1 MIFAVW
7 PPLTSDYRFCAK
19 KSLGQNYLKDPNI
32 IRKIIESAH
41 IQKEDSL
48 LEIGPGPGALTALL
62 LSKPVKSFVA
72 IEKDSQFIPYWE
84 SMKTHNPHFHIYQG
98 DALKIKLASLP
109 HPHPFKIISNLPYNV
124 GTQII
129 INWLEELPLVHSMTL
144 MLQKEVVIRM
154 TEGPGTKDYGRLSIL
169 MQWLCNVERVFDIPP
184 TAFRPQPKVTSS
196 VVRIIPRE
204 KPLFPAQKNL
214 LEKVTALAFQ
224 QRRKM
229 IKKSLQGLFEN
240 TENVLKELGIDPS
253 ARPERLSIEE
263 FCAIARALERG

>member
-1 MIFAVW
+1 
-7 PPLTSDYRFCAK
+7 
-19 KSLGQNYLKDPNI
+19 
-32 IRKIIESAH
+32 
-41 IQKEDSL
+41 
-48 LEIGPGPGALTALL
+48 
-62 LSKPVKSFVA
+62 
-72 IEKDSQFIPYWE
+72 
-84 SMKTHNPHFHIYQG
+84 
-98 DALKIKLASLP
+98 
-109 HPHPFKIISNLPYNV
+109 
-124 GTQII
+124 
-129 INWLEELPLVHSMTL
+129 

-196 VVRIIPRE
+196 VVRIILRE

-240 TENVLKELGIDPS
+240 TEDVLKELGIDPS